1 MTSMH
6 PAALYA
12 CAELKLGLGQP
23 LSAAG
28 SIDCSSVMACSCI
41 MKLIKLSGLD
51 SCLIRQLFKPLQQM
65 AGLCSSPGQRF
76 VLCVRIWMSKWHNC
90 LLHKKPPLWL
100 PAYHYPSDAHL
111 ETGEYCRNIIV
122 SHRPADSV

>member
-23 LSAAG
+23 LFAVG

-41 MKLIKLSGLD
+41 MKLIKLSELD
-51 SCLIRQLFKPLQQM
+51 SCL
-65 AGLCSSPGQRF
+65 
-76 VLCVRIWMSKWHNC
+76 
-90 LLHKKPPLWL
+90 
-100 PAYHYPSDAHL
+100 
-111 ETGEYCRNIIV
+111 T
-122 SHRPADSV
+122 